1 MRASEFINENASGGS
16 FSAGSV
22 AVVAQPLGTMISR
35 QLSAKPAKYQNSAP
49 VQKRKQHARG

>member
-1 MRASEFINENASGGS
+1 MRAHEFLREEASSGAM
-16 FSAGSV
+16 SAGSV

-35 QLSAKPAKYQNSAP
+35 QLSTKPAKYQNSAP